1 MVNCRHGYHAD
12 VIAQAL
18 GYRGYRADYR
28 ETLMFTFSDLE
39 DRIAIVTGGATGIGE
54 AFVRAF
60 VEQSAIVHFCDI
72 NKDAGRQLAD
82 ELGEQAVFTP
92 LDVTREDEVRAWIQ
106 AAGAVNGQIYA
117 LVNNVAHDQRI
128 PFDDVSM
135 DDWDRLIAVNLRAA
149 FVCIQEAVKFMGGNK
164 GGSII
169 NLGSCAFHTGQPNHL
184 SVYISAKGGQLGVTR
199 ELARELGPRNIRVNL
214 LSPGWT
220 MTDRQLRD
228 HVTDE
233 TQQFLKEVQCLGEP
247 LMPAEIANVALFL
260 ASDASRA
267 ITGQNILADKGW
279 AHH

>member
-1 MVNCRHGYHAD
+1 M
-12 VIAQAL
+12 L
-18 GYRGYRADYR
+18 
-28 ETLMFTFSDLE
+28 TFSDLK
-39 DRIAIVTGGATGIGE
+39 DRIVIVTGGATGIGE

-72 NKDAGRQLAD
+72 DEDAGRQLAD
-82 ELGEQAVFTP
+82 ELGERAVFTP
-92 LDVTREDEVRAWIQ
+92 LDVTGEDEVRAWIQ
-106 AAGAVNGQIYA
+106 AAGAVNGRIHT

-128 PFDDVSM
+128 PFDDVGM

-149 FVCIQEAVKFMGGNK
+149 FVCTQEAVKFMGGNK

-169 NLGSCAFHTGQPNHL
+169 NLGSCAFHIGQPNHL

-228 HVTDE
+228 YVTDE
-233 TQQFLKEVQCLGEP
+233 TRQFLKEVQCLSEP